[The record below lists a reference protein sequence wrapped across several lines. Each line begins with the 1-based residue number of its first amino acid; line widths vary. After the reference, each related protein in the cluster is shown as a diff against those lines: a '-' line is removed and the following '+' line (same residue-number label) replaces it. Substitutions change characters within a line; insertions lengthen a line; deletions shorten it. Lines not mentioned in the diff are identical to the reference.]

1 MLPRDDRS
9 GNEDEEVAVQRMAR
23 PEPVDR
29 DVLPPVARIADR
41 AGDVPWGGR
50 DVRRRAE
57 VRGRVH
63 APPGPVP
70 MNKTYCT
77 ESAGAVVLTFASA
90 SPPCTTWFHN
100 SAITNPKA
108 VVKEAAIVFRTSA
121 AESFRSSA
129 MVNPEPGWTTEFL
142 GFTVTAPGSLSPLSR
157 HGHPQSARLDTAPSN
172 PSRGASPCP
181 RP

>member
-1 MLPRDDRS
+1 MYGGTPKFEGSSTYPSRITTFMGRNPCGRGDKGPPPPRRTALPAAYLLPQRPNKTRS
-9 GNEDEEVAVQRMAR
+9 TTMITVITAA
-23 PEPVDR
+23 
-29 DVLPPVARIADR
+29 
-41 AGDVPWGGR
+41 
-50 DVRRRAE
+50 
-57 VRGRVH
+57 
-63 APPGPVP
+63 VP

-108 VVKEAAIVFRTSA
+108 VVKAAAIVFRTSA
-121 AESFRSSA
+121 AESFRCSA